1 MTDLNLAEFL
11 GYGEKKVPRL
21 NGRQRARNRY
31 RKELDRLGKKN
42 HTHRIKLDISMRAL
56 VLPFSRR
63 EFGILKERHR
73 ILAKRCQKSQGV
85 NDAEV
90 PSFSGGFRPTRK

>member
-11 GYGEKKVPRL
+11 GYGEKKAPRL

-42 HTHRIKLDISMRAL
+42 T
-56 VLPFSRR
+56 
-63 EFGILKERHR
+63 
-73 ILAKRCQKSQGV
+73 Q
-85 NDAEV
+85 N
-90 PSFSGGFRPTRK
+90 